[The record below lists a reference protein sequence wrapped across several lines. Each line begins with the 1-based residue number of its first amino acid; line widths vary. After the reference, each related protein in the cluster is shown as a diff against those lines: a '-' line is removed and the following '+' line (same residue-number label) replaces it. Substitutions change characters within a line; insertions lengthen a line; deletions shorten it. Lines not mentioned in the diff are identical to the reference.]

1 MKTMN
6 PSSKKRK
13 VEVNADTQ
21 EDVVQSEH
29 HRWREAAAAATSALE
44 NTQAELVEK
53 EAAIAGKKP
62 DTNENKE
69 NQPGTKTTASVLP
82 LSAKANTENI
92 REDIE
97 DMRKRLDAIENKGN
111 VLETKITDIDKFIR
125 SQDPIIKATVA
136 GVMQNIRTEIE
147 KQTRQQ
153 RDPHDGK
160 QTRRVSDNT
169 RLNEEKEEEEEEEK
183 DDEEEEDVPITP
195 RMKFINA
202 IDYNVTGRDKVY
214 GLTALQLKILAKRVG
229 MGIASTMKRADII
242 NLLRKNRST
251 IENFLRKNP
260 GYQYSDQ

>member
-1 MKTMN
+1 MKTTN
-6 PSSKKRK
+6 LSSKKRK
-13 VEVNADTQ
+13 VDVGANTQ
-21 EDVVQSEH
+21 EDVVQSEL
-29 HRWREAAAAATSALE
+29 HRRREAAAAATSALE
-44 NTQAELVEK
+44 KTQAET
-53 EAAIAGKKP
+53 I
-62 DTNENKE
+62 ENKE
-69 NQPGTKTTASVLP
+69 NQLETETTASVLP

-97 DMRKRLDAIENKGN
+97 DMRKRLDVIENKGN
-111 VLETKITDIDKFIR
+111 LLETKITDIDKIIR

-153 RDPHDGK
+153 RDLHDGK
-160 QTRRVSDNT
+160 QTRRVSDNP
-169 RLNEEKEEEEEEEK
+169 RLNEEKEEE
-183 DDEEEEDVPITP
+183 DIPINP

-214 GLTALQLKILAKRVG
+214 GLTVLQLKILAKRVG

-260 GYQYSDQ
+260 SYQYPDQ